1 MKTRRLIVLAV
12 MALMAS
18 IPFSQA
24 SAQYGYSLGVEIQ
37 QVNDFYEP
45 LAPFGYWV
53 QVPRYGWC
61 WYPAYVDQGWRPYT
75 NGHWLWSD
83 DGWYWASEEPW
94 AWATYHYGRWT
105 WDPYYGW
112 LWVPGTEWAPA
123 WVGWRDGDGYVGWA
137 PLPPECDFGPS
148 ANVIYVQQVV
158 IAPQYF
164 VFVERRHFCDLIRP
178 KTCIINNQAIINK
191 TANITQINRVNHV
204 VVNQGPPVDMIQ
216 RYNPGRVV
224 QAKIE
229 RRVPQEMKDARQQQ
243 RPGGQ
248 APYPAPEVIRGSRGQ
263 ADKAAVSQPIA
274 VRPIETPVDP
284 RADRAHPNNYS
295 RVDRFGKPDT
305 NVQNLT
311 TQPKGNQSPVVVQQM
326 PPPPS
331 RQKATQPAPV
341 AVQNQQNA
349 DSNSRP
355 PQSERGNGEKVGHQN
370 RGSQAQDQND

>member
-1 MKTRRLIVLAV
+1 MKTQKWLILAV
-12 MALMAS
+12 TAMVTAM
-18 IPFSQA
+18 PFSQA
-24 SAQYGYSLGVEIQ
+24 RAQSGYSLGVEVR
-37 QVNDFYEP
+37 QVSDFYEP

-137 PLPPECDFGPS
+137 PLPPGCDFGPS
-148 ANVIYVQQVV
+148 ENVIYVQQVI

-164 VFVERRHFCDLIRP
+164 VFVERHHFCDLIRP
-178 KTCIINNQAIINK
+178 KNCIINNQGIINR
-191 TANITQINRVNHV
+191 TANITQIDRSNHGIV
-204 VVNQGPPVDMIQ
+204 THGPPVDVIQ
-216 RYNPGRVV
+216 RYNPGRVT

-229 RRVPQEMKDARQQQ
+229 RRIPQQVKDARQQQ
-243 RPGGQ
+243 GGIGQNAQ
-248 APYPAPEVIRGSRGQ
+248 ATPEVIRGSRSQ
-263 ADKAAVSQPIA
+263 ADKAVVTQPMPVRPPETAVDARAQRSQPNSNA
-274 VRPIETPVDP
+274 HG
-284 RADRAHPNNYS
+284 DRS
-295 RVDRFGKPDT
+295 DKQPDT

-311 TQPKGNQSPVVVQQM
+311 TQRRSNVQPVVVQQM

-331 RQKATQPAPV
+331 RREAPSPSPAV
-341 AVQNQQNA
+341 VQNPA
-349 DSNSRP
+349 TVTTDSQP
-355 PQSERGNGEKVGHQN
+355 TQMQ
-370 RGSQAQDQND
+370 RGSNGRFVQ